1 MKVKIIYFK
10 NFFYKN
16 AFHFIT
22 KIILSNSIIL
32 ISGGKSIKKI
42 IQNSKKK
49 VFINKVRTIILSDER
64 IYNNINDIRTNY
76 TNLKKNFFK
85 FYKLK
90 KLSFIYFSLGRKC
103 KTLIQNSCNKVKN
116 KIPDVAI
123 LSLGAD
129 GHICSIFQTKN
140 NIKIC
145 KFIDILKPNNKIR
158 RVTFNV
164 NFLRKIKKIYIVAH
178 GRKKGLV
185 LNRILLKKKTKFPL
199 INLNKI
205 IFILDG
211 AAHKQI
217 KQSLTKQ
224 I

>member
-10 NFFYKN
+10 SFFYKN
-16 AFHFIT
+16 AFNFIT
-22 KIILSNSIIL
+22 EIILSNSIIL
-32 ISGGKSIKKI
+32 ISGGNSIKKI

-49 VFINKVRTIILSDER
+49 VFINKVRTIQTASVIC
-64 IYNNINDIRTNY
+64 RTWD
-76 TNLKKNFFK
+76 K
-85 FYKLK
+85 
-90 KLSFIYFSLGRKC
+90 I
-103 KTLIQNSCNKVKN
+103 KN
-116 KIPDVAI
+116 KIPDAAI

-145 KFIDILKPNNKIR
+145 KFIDIVKPNNKIR

-211 AAHKQI
+211 AAHKKI
-217 KQSLTKQ
+217 KQSLIK
-224 I
+224 

>member
-16 AFHFIT
+16 AFNFIT

-32 ISGGKSIKKI
+32 ISGGNSIKKI

-64 IYNNINDIRTNY
+64 IYNSINDIRTNY

-90 KLSFIYFSLGRKC
+90 KLSFIYFSLGRKY
-103 KTLIQNSCNKVKN
+103 KTLIQNSCNKIKN
-116 KIPDVAI
+116 KIPDAAI

-145 KFIDILKPNNKIR
+145 KFIDIVKPNNKIR

-164 NFLRKIKKIYIVAH
+164 NFLRKIKKIYIVAN
-178 GRKKGLV
+178 GKKKGQV
-185 LNRILLKKKTKFPL
+185 LNRILLEKKTKFPL

-211 AAHKQI
+211 AAHQKI
-217 KQSLTKQ
+217 KQSLIK
-224 I
+224 